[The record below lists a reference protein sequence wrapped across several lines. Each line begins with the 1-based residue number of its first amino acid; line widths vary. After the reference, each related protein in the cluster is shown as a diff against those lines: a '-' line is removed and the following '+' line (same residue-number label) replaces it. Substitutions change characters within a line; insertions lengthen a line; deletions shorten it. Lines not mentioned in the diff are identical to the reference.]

1 MRTRLFSALIAV
13 AAISAPVFAQS
24 APQPRPLAARS
35 FRYLTPQ
42 LAQIISDAAQTYG
55 VDPNLVAA
63 VAFHESRFNP
73 NDVAPTTGATGIM
86 QLKPSTG
93 LSLGADNLFDPR
105 QNVFAGTK
113 YLKKQ
118 LDRFG
123 GDVDSALAA
132 YNKGA
137 DAVKKSGPG
146 VASRYVSMV
155 KGYYAN
161 ALRAM

>member
-1 MRTRLFSALIAV
+1 MRTRLFAVLVVASAF
-13 AAISAPVFAQS
+13 AAPLFAQS
-24 APQPRPLAARS
+24 QPRPVSASS
-35 FRYLTPQ
+35 FRHLTPQ
-42 LAQIISDAAQTYG
+42 IAQIINEAAKTYG
-55 VDPNLVAA
+55 VDPNLIAA

-73 NDVAPTTGATGIM
+73 NDVSASTGATGIM
-86 QLKPSTG
+86 QLKPATG
-93 LSLGADNLFDPR
+93 ASLGASNLFDPR

-123 GDVDSALAA
+123 GDVDRALAA

-137 DAVKKSGPG
+137 VAVQQSGPS

-155 KGYYAN
+155 KGYYFE
-161 ALRAM
+161 ALRRG

>member
-1 MRTRLFSALIAV
+1 MRTRLLVVIAV
-13 AAISAPVFAQS
+13 AAFSSPLFAQ
-24 APQPRPLAARS
+24 QQQQRPLAANA

-42 LAQIISDAAQTYG
+42 LAQIISDAAKTYG

-73 NDVAPTTGATGIM
+73 NDVAPSTGATGIM

-93 LSLGADNLFDPR
+93 LSLGASNLFDPR

-137 DAVKKSGPG
+137 AAVQQSGPS
-146 VASRYVSMV
+146 VAERYVSKV
-155 KGYYAN
+155 KGYYFD
-161 ALRAM
+161 ALRRSS